1 MQATVLTAVN
11 DTFNKKEEII
21 SILMKIIQEVINEDS
36 QESLEKLDIKIKDL
50 QVKLLEAGKE

>member
-1 MQATVLTAVN
+1 MLTAVN